1 MPSTGYCAKHQHMF
15 SPSRNIH
22 AAKELT
28 EFIISERTVVFK
40 GNFPDLSCLKGWWIV
55 HGANGTAAIQSELQ
69 PCGNRTMKPH
79 ELTILGH
86 THTQKLAHSIMT
98 FSRIHMQDLHT
109 LLRNKTAL
117 KNPYRPYPAR
127 VLVGLRGFEPLTS
140 TMRMLRATIC
150 AIAPYIFLGT
160 FGLEVS
166 CHGKR

>member
-1 MPSTGYCAKHQHMF
+1 M
-15 SPSRNIH
+15 
-22 AAKELT
+22 
-28 EFIISERTVVFK
+28 
-40 GNFPDLSCLKGWWIV
+40 

-127 VLVGLRGFEPLTS
+127 VLVELRGFEPLTS

-166 CHGKR
+166 CHGTSSVDPLRLGGFFALFLIFMTGLRCIYPAIIALSMIFFIVLNKCLSVL